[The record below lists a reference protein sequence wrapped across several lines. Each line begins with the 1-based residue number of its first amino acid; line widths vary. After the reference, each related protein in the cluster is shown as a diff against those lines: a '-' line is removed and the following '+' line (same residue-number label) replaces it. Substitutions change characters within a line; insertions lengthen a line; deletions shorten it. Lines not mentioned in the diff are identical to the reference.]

1 MDLLFKDAD
10 WTADELVNADGEIRR
25 IAEDELRLETYPN
38 QFELITYE
46 QMLDAYASVGLP
58 VMYSHWS
65 FGRLRAM
72 EEKGYRQGKNG
83 LAYELVINSN
93 PCVNYL
99 METNTSVL
107 QALVI
112 AHAGYGHNSFFKN
125 NYAFKDGV
133 DASFI
138 LDYLAYAKAYVAECE
153 KKYGPKIV
161 ENVLDAAHALKD
173 WGVDYGKRP
182 QPLTKKEIEEEEVK
196 RREQEARDR
205 LLEWEVLKPA
215 ATSPDAQ
222 ADEEIRWPESPEENI
237 LYFVE
242 KNALNMPNWKREL
255 IRIVRRIEQ
264 YLHPQMGSKVMNE
277 GWATFT
283 HYYIMT
289 RLHEKGGLSDGQYL
303 EFLRSHTTVV
313 QTRGI
318 TASIN
323 PYHLGF
329 NMFTDIRRICENPTE
344 AERKEFDFA
353 GEKDWVS
360 VLQYA
365 AYNFRD
371 ESFLRQFLSA
381 KVVADMQMAVLTDED
396 DYMEISHVASEDT
409 YKEVRKK
416 LADRYLDILRV
427 PDLRVYKVNRWGDR
441 RLIVKRY
448 DDDRGKLLGDVDLT
462 LRHLAYLWSYDVEL
476 IADGESHIAIT
487 GG

>member
-1 MDLLFKDAD
+1 
-10 WTADELVNADGEIRR
+10 
-25 IAEDELRLETYPN
+25 
-38 QFELITYE
+38 
-46 QMLDAYASVGLP
+46 
-58 VMYSHWS
+58 
-65 FGRLRAM
+65 
-72 EEKGYRQGKNG
+72 
-83 LAYELVINSN
+83 
-93 PCVNYL
+93 
-99 METNTSVL
+99 
-107 QALVI
+107 
-112 AHAGYGHNSFFKN
+112 
-125 NYAFKDGV
+125 
-133 DASFI
+133 
-138 LDYLAYAKAYVAECE
+138 
-153 KKYGPKIV
+153 
-161 ENVLDAAHALKD
+161 
-173 WGVDYGKRP
+173 
-182 QPLTKKEIEEEEVK
+182 
-196 RREQEARDR
+196 
-205 LLEWEVLKPA
+205 LEWEVLKPA

-303 EFLRSHTTVV
+303 EFLRSHTAVV

-371 ESFLRQFLSA
+371 ESFIRQFLSA